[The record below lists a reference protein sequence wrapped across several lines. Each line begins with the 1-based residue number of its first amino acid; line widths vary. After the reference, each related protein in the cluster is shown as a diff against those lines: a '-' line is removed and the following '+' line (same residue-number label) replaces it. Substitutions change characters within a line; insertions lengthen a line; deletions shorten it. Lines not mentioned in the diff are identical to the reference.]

1 MYIEVKESVT
11 YNVKLNKEDIIR
23 VKDYL
28 NKHKDDWPSWK
39 LETNVAWAVEQLYNE
54 DEISLFNDD
63 LYERESYV
71 EDIQWSNME
80 HRSAEEILNSV

>member
-23 VKDYL
+23 VKEYL

-63 LYERESYV
+63 LYERESHV